1 MNCHFY
7 LSLYCISLR
16 LELCCTAVRRYCTI
30 LHNYMRKRA
39 LIVVIGGLSVIAS
52 ALAAAPI
59 AIITSSSSFELSGSS
74 VNIGGVSSWPLVAGQ
89 EIVAGTSSL
98 IIVFR
103 DGSRIT
109 LAPGSRLKIDSS
121 GSAVNLTGGSM
132 QFSLASSSSLKI
144 QNEGLSVSERSGELY
159 SRGTSHLGLKLPPPP
174 APIKGSPPGPI
185 SSR

>member
-132 QFSLASSSSLKI
+132 QFSLASSSLLKI
-144 QNEGLSVSERSGELY
+144 QNGGLPVGERTGSASRSGSLP
-159 SRGTSHLGLKLPPPP
+159 SGGAFRPALAKLPAPP
-174 APIKGSPPGPI
+174 API

>member
-1 MNCHFY
+1 
-7 LSLYCISLR
+7 
-16 LELCCTAVRRYCTI
+16 
-30 LHNYMRKRA
+30 MRKRS
-39 LIVVIGGLSVIAS
+39 LLVIIGGLLVLAS
-52 ALAAAPI
+52 GLAVTPI
-59 AIITSSSSFELSGSS
+59 GTITSSSSFELGGSS
-74 VNIGGVSSWPLVAGQ
+74 VNTGGVSSWPLVAGQ
-89 EIVAGTSSL
+89 DIVAGASSL
-98 IIVFR
+98 TIVFR

-109 LAPGSRLKIDSS
+109 LGPGSRLKTDSS
-121 GSAVNLTGGSM
+121 GAQLNLTGGSM